1 MLISIDSSFESEM
14 CCRTFDMNGEN
25 RRVIMSSTASAPIM
39 SHVFAMTVFDE
50 FMYWTDWN
58 LGTVTRADN
67 RNGENVEVIYQAS
80 KRPMDVHIWHRL
92 RQSPNEVLDASGSM
106 FRSLVSFSATL
117 CFFAHIS
124 YLEGKSSAQLLGF
137 LHGI

>member
-1 MLISIDSSFESEM
+1 M

-25 RRVIMSSTASAPIM
+25 RRVIMSSSASAAVM

-67 RNGENVEVIYQAS
+67 RNGEKAEVIYQAS

-92 RQSPNEVLDASGSM
+92 RQSTNEVLDATGST
-106 FRSLVSFSATL
+106 F
-117 CFFAHIS
+117 
-124 YLEGKSSAQLLGF
+124 
-137 LHGI
+137 